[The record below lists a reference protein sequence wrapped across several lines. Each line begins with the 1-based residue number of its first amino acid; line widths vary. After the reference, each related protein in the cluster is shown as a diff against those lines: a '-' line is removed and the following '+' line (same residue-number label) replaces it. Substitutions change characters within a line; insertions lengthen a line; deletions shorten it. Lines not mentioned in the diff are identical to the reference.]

1 MTQISRRGLL
11 QGLAASAA
19 VPLVPGAATPTD
31 AAFDPARKPQRA
43 VFQQQVYFNFDG
55 NGETYN
61 SPVNYL
67 PVKKPPTQEQ
77 Q

>member
-11 QGLAASAA
+11 QGLGVSTA
-19 VPLVPGAATPTD
+19 VPLVPGAASATEQQD

-61 SPVNYL
+61 SPVKNS
-67 PVKKPPTQEQ
+67 PTQEQ